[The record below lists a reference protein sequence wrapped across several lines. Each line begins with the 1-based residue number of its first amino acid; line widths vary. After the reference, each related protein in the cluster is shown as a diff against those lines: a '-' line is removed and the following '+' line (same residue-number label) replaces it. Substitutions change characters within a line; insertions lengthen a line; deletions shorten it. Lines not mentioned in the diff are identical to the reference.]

1 MTPKKTTTKDLK
13 DTISANFYKAN
24 LTNSQEASF
33 AEGLG
38 MHMMIVDCVLIKSRC
53 RGPNWIWHAAM
64 TRFDISRLKCP
75 SVPVYN
81 ELRVDQISLDV
92 SAMVCKF

>member
-1 MTPKKTTTKDLK
+1 MIHPMTPKKTTTKDLN

-38 MHMMIVDCVLIKSRC
+38 IHMMIVDCGLIKSRC
-53 RGPNWIWHAAM
+53 RGPNCMWHAAM
-64 TRFDISRLKCP
+64 TRFDMSNLKCS
-75 SVPVYN
+75 SVLV
-81 ELRVDQISLDV
+81 
-92 SAMVCKF
+92 